1 MSRVQAANVT
11 VEFNQSGEI
20 PFDPVSFNLE
30 KGELLIITG
39 PNGAG
44 KSTLL
49 KKICGFESRGTGTI
63 HLDCPVDRISYLP
76 QLGNLHFLLPIQL
89 DEVRD
94 LGHVRCATKNKNQKR
109 SWNQASGGERQRT
122 LLDLIFHLDSD
133 LIILD
138 EPFNHLDDQA
148 IEHVIEHIKAKMKA
162 GVSFIMAT
170 HRLSSL
176 DALGPKYLTLNPK
189 EKS

>member
-1 MSRVQAANVT
+1 MIRLKASDIAVDF
-11 VEFNQSGEI
+11 E
-20 PFDPVSFNLE
+20 PVSFDL
-30 KGELLIITG
+30 KPGELLIVTG

-49 KKICGFESRGTGTI
+49 KKICGFEKRGSGKI
-63 HLDCPVDRISYLP
+63 DLDGPMDRVSYLP
-76 QLGNLHFLLPIQL
+76 QLGNLHFLLPIHL

-94 LGHVRCATKNKNQKR
+94 LGAVRCAVKDKNPKR

-122 LLDLIFHLDSD
+122 LLELIFQLDSD

-138 EPFNHLDDQA
+138 EPFNHLDDKA
-148 IEHVIEHIKAKMKA
+148 INHVIEHIGSKMKS
-162 GVSFIMAT
+162 GVSFILAT

-176 DALGPKYLTLNPK
+176 DALQPKYLTVTPRENR
-189 EKS
+189 